1 MASSANNANANVPL
15 VQGLLRS
22 CATPGCGKQ
31 FWSSSHFHCCS
42 DCPATGGFVHTRR
55 CARHG
60 RYMRRGLRPV
70 VHWCRNPNCNRL
82 AGLFHHRTCCSQC
95 DGAGRHSNRC
105 DHQWQNI
112 QQQQVVVQ
120 TQSSSTTAA
129 VGQGANCTS
138 LPTASSAA
146 SSSSAVT
153 ASNSG
158 TTGVVASQPSDD
170 EKSEV
175 KLDSM
180 D

>member
-42 DCPATGGFVHTRR
+42 DCPATGGFVPTRR

-82 AGLFHHRTCCSQC
+82 AGLHHRTCCSQC

-112 QQQQVVVQ
+112 QQQVVVQ

-158 TTGVVASQPSDD
+158 TTGVVASQQSDD